1 MAQRTRRENRP
12 SATTPEQ
19 NAMAREMFNLLYAD
33 LRAQDQA
40 AVDKA
45 LSGASQVNP
54 ETPGDPTSGT
64 SEPSTDGDSPTEN
77 PTADPPPAGSPGGT
91 TAEPFT
97 VDTAHVRTWAQAHPT
112 LAPDLPNHGRL
123 PEHVRTAYLA
133 EFPGHVIAA
142 AEGKKSKT
150 PAPLVPIP
158 EDAISFDEVPEE
170 EWESHP
176 LSPAPVVR
184 EAWQVRFDNR
194 VKDVYD
200 RWVAAGKP
208 EVRKAPRD
216 RIAIPPE
223 FGAAAR
229 KALMSAGTLHKV
241 LVKIQPVSHD
251 PQGRQVIVFTAM
263 DRPAKPK
270 PEEKP
275 ETKPEP
281 SDAEKTAMDEA
292 KTENDA
298 AA

>member
-1 MAQRTRRENRP
+1 
-12 SATTPEQ
+12 
-19 NAMAREMFNLLYAD
+19 MAREMFNLLYAD

-45 LSGASQVNP
+45 LSSASQGP
-54 ETPGDPTSGT
+54 ESGIDLARRIQEQQEADPTSGT

-77 PTADPPPAGSPGGT
+77 PTADAGSEDTSPAAGT
-91 TAEPFT
+91 ADEKPVT

-270 PEEKP
+270 S

-281 SDAEKTAMDEA
+281 SDAEKAAMDEV